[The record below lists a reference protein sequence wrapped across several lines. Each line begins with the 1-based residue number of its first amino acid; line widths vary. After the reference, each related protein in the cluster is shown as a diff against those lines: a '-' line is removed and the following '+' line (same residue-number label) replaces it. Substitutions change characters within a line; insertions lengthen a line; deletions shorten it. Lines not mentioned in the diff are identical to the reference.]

1 MVNICYRL
9 EDDKK
14 IPSVKNYLKSN
25 ENIESKL
32 DISLDRIACEEIIFN
47 NISFGERNICVSKG
61 NFIIKTPK
69 NSFLIERN
77 EELKYFIIEA
87 SQINTRKKP
96 GDSVKKW
103 DEIAVSKS
111 KKGILRRIKI
121 PFEGQIILVEQD
133 PTYKP
138 ERIVFILK

>member
-1 MVNICYRL
+1 
-9 EDDKK
+9 
-14 IPSVKNYLKSN
+14 
-25 ENIESKL
+25 
-32 DISLDRIACEEIIFN
+32 
-47 NISFGERNICVSKG
+47 
-61 NFIIKTPK
+61 